1 MDKIVEHL
9 NNLSEKIIS
18 MENMDGPL
26 DYLSIAD
33 IQVFEDHVVLSWTN
47 HEAVRR
53 DYELCGLT
61 TEHYG
66 LTMTYSDDNHH
77 CVTAET
83 IDGEI
88 VLTTID
94 LSDEFPQY
102 VKVWASELVDLFHDY
117 CQECADEEISPTWK
131 NTTHWLEVVAVVKEM
146 MVNTGHLSETSPGVL
161 QAPTPLAS

>member
-9 NNLSEKIIS
+9 NALGEKIIS
-18 MENMDGPL
+18 SENMDTPIDIL
-26 DYLSIAD
+26 AIAD
-33 IQVFEDHVVLSWTN
+33 IRVFEDHVVLSWTN

-53 DYELCGLT
+53 DADLRGLA

-66 LTMTYSDDNHH
+66 LTMTYSDDNYH

-83 IDGEI
+83 VDGGI

-102 VKVWASELVDLFHDY
+102 VKVWTSELVDLFHNY

-131 NTTHWLEVVAVVKEM
+131 NTTHWLEVVEVVQQM
-146 MVNTGHLSETSPGVL
+146 MVVSGRISVTS
-161 QAPTPLAS
+161 QAALEVFAASGS